1 VFAHL
6 AYQQCWVSS
15 ELYLDQKQAVF
26 TIRDIAPLKI
36 NNLHYFYIK
45 GVLIWVDMI
54 SKAAENDRPLRRFDM
69 RNQQTKLL
77 ALSHRRDSKKR
88 RSLFA
93 LLVLVSC
100 LIVAGSVDA
109 ALHKQQ
115 AKQGQAFVEQDA
127 APLLTQMLKH
137 ALVAYA
143 NRNYDKAYQ
152 RLLPLA
158 QQNIVDAQYYLATLY
173 DDGRGVIAS
182 SAMAAYWYR
191 RAAKLGHI
199 NAQYNI
205 GVAHASG
212 DGVQQS
218 LVDAARWW
226 RVAAISGSVNAQFNL
241 GILYLRGDGIR
252 HDPVEAVRWWSK
264 AAEQGDPA
272 AQYNLGAL
280 YVNGQGVSRDVKTA
294 LMWWTRAAAQGFP
307 QAITALRDFHL
318 PKQVKVSTK

>member
-1 VFAHL
+1 
-6 AYQQCWVSS
+6 
-15 ELYLDQKQAVF
+15 
-26 TIRDIAPLKI
+26 
-36 NNLHYFYIK
+36 
-45 GVLIWVDMI
+45 
-54 SKAAENDRPLRRFDM
+54 M

-77 ALSHRRDSKKR
+77 AISHRSDSKILR
-88 RSLFA
+88 FVFSF
-93 LLVLVSC
+93 LVLLTF
-100 LIVAGSVDA
+100 LIAAGSANA
-109 ALHKQQ
+109 ALHKQALQ
-115 AKQGQAFVEQDA
+115 SRAITQQNTD
-127 APLLTQMLKH
+127 PLLKQMLKH

-173 DDGRGVIAS
+173 DDDRVVIAS

-218 LVDAARWW
+218 MIDAVRWW

-241 GILYLRGDGIR
+241 GILYLRGEGIR
-252 HDPVEAVRWWSK
+252 QDPVEAVRWWSK

-272 AQYNLGAL
+272 AQFNLGAL
-280 YVNGQGVSRDVKTA
+280 YASGQGVSRDVKTA
-294 LMWWTRAAAQGFP
+294 LMWWTRAAAQGFQ
-307 QAITALRDFHL
+307 QAIAALRDFHL
-318 PKQVKVSTK
+318 PKQVRVSTK

>member
-1 VFAHL
+1 
-6 AYQQCWVSS
+6 
-15 ELYLDQKQAVF
+15 
-26 TIRDIAPLKI
+26 
-36 NNLHYFYIK
+36 
-45 GVLIWVDMI
+45 
-54 SKAAENDRPLRRFDM
+54 M

-77 ALSHRRDSKKR
+77 ALSNRRNLKGR
-88 RSLFA
+88 RSLFSF
-93 LLVLVSC
+93 LVLLTF
-100 LIVAGSVDA
+100 LIVAASADA
-109 ALHKQQ
+109 ALHKQALQ
-115 AKQGQAFVEQDA
+115 SRAIVQQDA
-127 APLLTQMLKH
+127 DPLLKQMLKH

-218 LVDAARWW
+218 MIDAVRWW

-241 GILYLRGDGIR
+241 GILYLRGEGIR
-252 HDPVEAVRWWSK
+252 QDPVEAVRWWSK

-280 YVNGQGVSRDVKTA
+280 YVNGQGVSRDVTTA
-294 LMWWTRAAAQGFP
+294 LMWWTRAAAQGFQ
-307 QAITALRDFHL
+307 QAIVALRDYRL

>member
-1 VFAHL
+1 
-6 AYQQCWVSS
+6 
-15 ELYLDQKQAVF
+15 
-26 TIRDIAPLKI
+26 
-36 NNLHYFYIK
+36 
-45 GVLIWVDMI
+45 
-54 SKAAENDRPLRRFDM
+54 M

-77 ALSHRRDSKKR
+77 ALSHRRGLKIR
-88 RSLFA
+88 RSLFSF
-93 LLVLVSC
+93 LVLVIC

-115 AKQGQAFVEQDA
+115 TQQDQAIVQQDS

-143 NRNYDKAYQ
+143 NRNYGKAYQ

-252 HDPVEAVRWWSK
+252 QDSVEAVRWWSK

-307 QAITALRDFHL
+307 QAIAALRDFHL

>member
-1 VFAHL
+1 
-6 AYQQCWVSS
+6 
-15 ELYLDQKQAVF
+15 
-26 TIRDIAPLKI
+26 
-36 NNLHYFYIK
+36 
-45 GVLIWVDMI
+45 
-54 SKAAENDRPLRRFDM
+54 M
-69 RNQQTKLL
+69 RNQHTKLL
-77 ALSHRRDSKKR
+77 AMSQRSDLKVR
-88 RSLFA
+88 RSLFFF
-93 LLVLVSC
+93 LLLLTG

-109 ALHKQQ
+109 ALHKQVTQ
-115 AKQGQAFVEQDA
+115 NSTIVQQDA
-127 APLLTQMLKH
+127 DPLLKQMLKH

-143 NRNYDKAYQ
+143 NGSYEKAYQ

-173 DDGRGVIAS
+173 DDGRGVMAS
-182 SAMAAYWYR
+182 SAMSAYWYR

-218 LVDAARWW
+218 LIDAVRWW
-226 RVAAISGSVNAQFNL
+226 RVAAVSGSVNAQFNL
-241 GILYLRGDGIR
+241 GILYLRGEGIR
-252 HDPVEAVRWWSK
+252 QDPVEAVRWWSK

-280 YVNGQGVSRDVKTA
+280 YANGQGVSRNVKKA
-294 LMWWTRAAAQGFP
+294 LMWWTRAAAQGFQ
-307 QAITALRDFHL
+307 QAIVALRDYRL